1 LPNLELHQKKNPS
14 AFRRIALGT
23 WRTTYD
29 PSVYGSM
36 TVNIG
41 ESLKYIEEFRT
52 ATGERLTLSHLIA
65 KAVAATLLKIP
76 DANAIVRFN
85 RIYLRERISVF
96 FQVAMK
102 DAKTGEIDLTGA
114 TVEDADKKSLKT
126 ICEEFNTRVATVRAG
141 KDKDLEGTRS
151 MFKRIPYYLLFPVL
165 QFIGFLTYTLNLD
178 LSRFGVPKDAFG
190 SVMVTNIGSLG
201 LESAFVPLVPYSRVA
216 LLFAVG
222 AVKREPVVSN
232 DKIVVADTLSLF
244 VTFDH
249 RILDGS
255 HAAVMASTMREWLE
269 NPFDHFDPIPSSTS
283 IS

>member
-1 LPNLELHQKKNPS
+1 
-14 AFRRIALGT
+14 
-23 WRTTYD
+23 
-29 PSVYGSM
+29 M

>member
-1 LPNLELHQKKNPS
+1 MPNLELQKKKNPS

-36 TVNIG
+36 TLNIG
-41 ESLKYIEEFRT
+41 AALQYIEDFRA
-52 ATGERLTLSHLIA
+52 ATGERLTISHLIA
-65 KAVAATLLKIP
+65 KAVAATLVKIP

-85 RIYLRERISVF
+85 RIYLRKRISVF

-102 DAKTGEIDLTGA
+102 DTQTGEIDLTGA
-114 TVEDADKKSLKT
+114 TIEDADKKSLQI
-126 ICEEFNTRVATVRAG
+126 ICDEFNARVATVRAG
-141 KDKDLEGTRS
+141 KDKDIEGTRS
-151 MFKRIPYYLLFPVL
+151 MFKRIPYYLLFPAL
-165 QFIGFLTYTLNLD
+165 QLIGFLTYTLNLN
-178 LSRFGVPKDAFG
+178 LSRFGIPKDAFG
-190 SVMVTNIGSLG
+190 SVMVTNVGSLG

-216 LLFAVG
+216 LLIAVG
-222 AVKREPVVSN
+222 AVKKQPIVIDEE
-232 DKIVVADTLSLF
+232 IVVGDTLSLF

-269 NPFDHFDPIPSSTS
+269 NPFDHFDPIPTSSPT
-283 IS
+283 I